1 MREVE
6 WEYVLEASVF
16 VAFMKEGHSL
26 SMCISV
32 GDKAVRGWSGER
44 LDLGWFIPGE
54 LGRQGIIRFKFRAS

>member
-1 MREVE
+1 M
-6 WEYVLEASVF
+6 
-16 VAFMKEGHSL
+16 AFMKEGHSL